1 MYHDRNYL
9 NTLYV
14 CLTKAKIVLHLNV
27 ESFFFFFFFFFFFL
41 QKKKKII
48 IVIKSINK

>member
-1 MYHDRNYL
+1 MYHDCNYL

-27 ESFFFFFFFFFFFL
+27 ESFFFFL
-41 QKKKKII
+41 QKKKKKKII
-48 IVIKSINK
+48 IIKSINK